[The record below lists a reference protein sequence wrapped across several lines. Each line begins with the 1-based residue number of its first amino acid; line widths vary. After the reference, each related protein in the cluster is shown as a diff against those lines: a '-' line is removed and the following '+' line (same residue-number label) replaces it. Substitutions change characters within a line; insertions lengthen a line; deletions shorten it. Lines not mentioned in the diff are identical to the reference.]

1 MSETIQ
7 RFNLN
12 TMSGVFPG
20 TRTMIYQRIRVA
32 PFGASSHG
40 QPDHGAPIQTWR
52 WARVL
57 WYDDPRSCVVELE
70 APDEAKAA
78 SQANQPAAWL
88 VRIADPEPANLAQL
102 LEGALA
108 AVGWQWITCGSC
120 AFWQPLAARTVD
132 GLPTGRCMFSGA
144 EAAKAEA
151 AKAEA
156 AKAEAAKAALAVV
169 HPALSAQSMLALACA
184 AWRSAGTQP
193 LPRMGEAEAD
203 ALDAIAPFR
212 KRAEQES
219 DERWTL
225 AGQMRRWLR
234 KSAPPAPAPMQTWE
248 DRIVERSGV
257 GAGAEPCFACQ
268 GRIANLGALVVATPE
283 GDKQTFSVWRCRT
296 CYTYYLND
304 WIDRWERTDSLETEE
319 RYFRLAPAE
328 ALEVIAVIDD
338 VVHAEH
344 PARRHERTAQ
354 RAWMLAFIGDRPLL
368 SHQVRQ
374 GR

>member
-1 MSETIQ
+1 MNETFQ

-20 TRTMIYQRIRVA
+20 TRTMLYQRVRLTPILT
-32 PFGASSHG
+32 SSHA
-40 QPDHGAPIQTWR
+40 QPTVQTPDPVWR
-52 WARVL
+52 WARLL
-57 WYDDPRSCVVELE
+57 WYNDPPSCVVELE
-70 APDEAKAA
+70 GREETATKIADE
-78 SQANQPAAWL
+78 QPGPWL
-88 VRIADPEPANLAQL
+88 VRIPDPELARLAQL
-102 LEGALA
+102 LEEALA
-108 AVGWQWITCGSC
+108 AVGWRLVTCGRC
-120 AFWQPLAARTVD
+120 AFWRPLAARTVD
-132 GLPTGRCMFSGA
+132 GLPTGRCTYSSVEDA
-144 EAAKAEA
+144 IAASF
-151 AKAEA
+151 
-156 AKAEAAKAALAVV
+156 AV
-169 HPALSAQSMLALACA
+169 HSALSAQSMLALACA
-184 AWRSAGTQP
+184 AWRGAETHQ
-193 LPRMGEAEAD
+193 LPTPEKTDAAASD
-203 ALDAIAPFR
+203 ALAPFR

-225 AGQMRRWLR
+225 IGRVRRWLR
-234 KSAPPAPAPMQTWE
+234 RSALPSPAVPQTWE
-248 DRIVERSGV
+248 DRIIERSGV

-319 RYFRLAPAE
+319 RYYRLAPAE
-328 ALEVIAVIDD
+328 ALEVLAVIDD

-354 RAWMLAFIGDRPLL
+354 REWMFAFIGDRPLL
-368 SHQVRQ
+368 SYQVRQ

>member
-1 MSETIQ
+1 MSETVQ

-20 TRTMIYQRIRVA
+20 TRTMVYQRVRVA
-32 PFGASSHG
+32 LFDASSSEQSG
-40 QPDHGAPIQTWR
+40 VQPPTQARR

-57 WYDDPRSCVVELE
+57 WYDDPPSCVVELE
-70 APDEAKAA
+70 TREETEATTAEDRPTP
-78 SQANQPAAWL
+78 QL
-88 VRIADPEPANLAQL
+88 VRIPDPERAGLAQH
-102 LEGALA
+102 LEETLEA
-108 AVGWQWITCGSC
+108 AGWRLITCGSC
-120 AFWQPLAARTVD
+120 AFWQPQAARTVE
-132 GLPTGRCMFSGA
+132 GLPTGRCMFKST
-144 EAAKAEA
+144 EAPE
-151 AKAEA
+151 
-156 AKAEAAKAALAVV
+156 VGMPTV
-169 HPALSAQSMLALACA
+169 HPVLSAQSMLALACA
-184 AWRSAGTQP
+184 AWRGAETDRPSAP
-193 LPRMGEAEAD
+193 MEAEVA
-203 ALDAIAPFR
+203 ALEAIAPFR

-225 AGQMRRWLR
+225 VGQVRRWLR
-234 KSAPPAPAPMQTWE
+234 KSVPPAPAAPQTWE

-283 GDKQTFSVWRCRT
+283 GDKQTFSVWRCRS

-319 RYFRLAPAE
+319 RYYRLAPAE
-328 ALEVIAVIDD
+328 ALEVLAVIDN

-354 RAWMLAFIGDRPLL
+354 REWMFAFVGDRPLL